1 MSVLCIGQS
10 GYDIIFSIPGRLPE
24 NIKLRITDKLE
35 LPGGP
40 ATCAAALTGKWG
52 LPTYLVSRVGDD
64 IFADAILEKLHQF
77 QVNTDYVQKIPGAN
91 SSMSMVIRHC
101 DNANRTAIN
110 YPGTLIDMEL
120 PLPLQYDVI
129 LTDGHELTT
138 ALEAMRRAPQVP
150 SILDAGSVRDST
162 LLLAKKVTYLVCSEV
177 FAGSYCGEAIRLDN
191 HDKLRKQIADL
202 RTMAPYVAVTLG
214 EQGLVYE
221 EGGHIY
227 HLPAFPVESV
237 DTLGAGDIF
246 HGSFAYAIHEKRS
259 FPEAL
264 QLASATAAL
273 SVTKVGGVSSIP
285 DLEQATMLL
294 QNHCQKIRMVF

>member
-52 LPTYLVSRVGDD
+52 LPTYLASRVGDD
-64 IFADAILEKLHQF
+64 IFADAILEKLRQF

-110 YPGTLIDMEL
+110 YPGTLIDIEL
-120 PLPLQYDVI
+120 PLPDHYDVI
-129 LTDGHELTT
+129 LTDGHELNT
-138 ALEAMRRAPQVP
+138 ALEAMRRAPHVP
-150 SILDAGSVRDST
+150 SVLDAGSVRDST

-177 FAGSYCGEAIRLDN
+177 FAGSYCGEPIRLDDL
-191 HDKLRKQIADL
+191 DKLRTQMASL
-202 RTMAPYVAVTLG
+202 RAMSPYVAVTLG
-214 EQGLVYE
+214 DQGLVYE
-221 EGGHIY
+221 EGGHVY
-227 HLPAFPVESV
+227 HMPAYPVESV

-246 HGSFAYAIHEKRS
+246 HGSFAYGIHETMS
-259 FPEAL
+259 FPDAL

-273 SVTKVGGVSSIP
+273 SVTKVGGMSSIP
-285 DLEQATMLL
+285 DFAQVQDFMCKNCE
-294 QNHCQKIRMVF
+294 KIRILF

>member
-52 LPTYLVSRVGDD
+52 LPTYLASRVGDD
-64 IFADAILEKLHQF
+64 IFADAILDKLRQF
-77 QVNTDYVQKIPGAN
+77 QVNTDYVQKIAGAN

-120 PLPLQYDVI
+120 PLPEHYDII
-129 LTDGHELTT
+129 LTDGHELNT
-138 ALEAMRRAPQVP
+138 ALEAMRRAPHVP
-150 SILDAGSVRDST
+150 SVLDAGSVRDST

-177 FAGSYCGEAIRLDN
+177 FAGSFCGEAIRLDDP
-191 HDKLRKQIADL
+191 DKLRTQIAQL
-202 RTMAPYVAVTLG
+202 RAVAPYVAVTLG

-221 EGGHIY
+221 EGGHVY
-227 HLPAFPVESV
+227 HIPAYPVESV

-246 HGSFAYAIHEKRS
+246 HGSFTYGIHEKMS
-259 FPEAL
+259 FSDAL

-273 SVTKVGGVSSIP
+273 SVTQVGGMSSIP
-285 DLEQATMLL
+285 DLTQVHQLMTEI
-294 QNHCQKIRMVF
+294 CQKIRMVF

>member
-52 LPTYLVSRVGDD
+52 LPTYLVSRVGED
-64 IFADAILEKLHQF
+64 IFADAILEKLRQF

-91 SSMSMVIRHC
+91 SSMSLVIRHC

-120 PLPLQYDVI
+120 PLPEHYDVI
-129 LTDGHELTT
+129 LTDGHELNT
-138 ALEAMRRAPQVP
+138 ALEAMRRAPHVP
-150 SILDAGSVRDST
+150 SVLDAGSVRDST

-177 FAGSYCGEAIRLDN
+177 FAGSYCKEAVRLD
-191 HDKLRKQIADL
+191 DLDMLRTQIADL
-202 RTMAPYVAVTLG
+202 KALAPYVAVTLG

-221 EGGHIY
+221 ECGHVY
-227 HLPAFPVESV
+227 HMPAYPVESV

-246 HGSFAYAIHEKRS
+246 HGSFAYAIHEKMN
-259 FPEAL
+259 FTDAL

-273 SVTKVGGVSSIP
+273 SVTQVGGMSSIP
-285 DLEQATMLL
+285 TLEQVRKL
-294 QNHCQKIRMVF
+294 QNDHCQKIRMLF

>member
-10 GYDIIFSIPGRLPE
+10 GYDIIFSIPERLPE

-52 LPTYLVSRVGDD
+52 LPTYLVSRVGED
-64 IFADAILEKLHQF
+64 IFADAILDKLRQF
-77 QVNTDYVQKIPGAN
+77 HVTTDYVQKIPGAN

-120 PLPLQYDVI
+120 PLPDHYDII
-129 LTDGHELTT
+129 LTDGHELNS
-138 ALEAMRRAPQVP
+138 ALEAMRRAPHVP
-150 SILDAGSVRDST
+150 SVLDAGSVRDST
-162 LLLAKKVTYLVCSEV
+162 LILAKQVDYLVCSEV
-177 FAGSYCGEAIRLDN
+177 FAGSFCQSPIRLD
-191 HDKLRKQIADL
+191 DLDGLRQQIAAL
-202 RTMAPYVAVTLG
+202 RAVAPYVAVTLG

-221 EGGHIY
+221 EGGHVY
-227 HLPAFPVESV
+227 HLPAHTVDSV

-246 HGSFAYAIHEKRS
+246 HGSFTYAIHEKMD
-259 FPEAL
+259 FADAL
-264 QLASATAAL
+264 RLASATAAL
-273 SVTKVGGVSSIP
+273 SVTKVGGISSIP
-285 DLEQATMLL
+285 ELSQVQNLL
-294 QNHCQKIRMVF
+294 QKDCQKIRMLF